1 MLAIG
6 CMILKRIMRIL
17 SKPIFHESF
26 KVGRHG
32 AEHNE
37 DKTAYPHIAVDAAK
51 LLLFEK
57 LTIQF

>member
-1 MLAIG
+1 
-6 CMILKRIMRIL
+6 MRIL